1 MQKKKHSFI
10 ESITNVLIGYF
21 IAVLSQVIIF
31 PFFGVDI
38 PLRDNLIIGV
48 YFTIISII
56 RSYTVRR
63 FFTNYIK
70 T

>member
-10 ESITNVLIGYF
+10 ESIINVLIGYF

-38 PLRDNLIIGV
+38 PLRDNFMIGG

-63 FFTNYIK
+63 FFTKNLK
-70 T
+70 